1 MPAVVVVGSQWG
13 DEGKGKVVDLL
24 TEQADIVARF
34 QGGNNAGHTVMFGDK
49 TYVLHLIPSGIFR
62 EGRLAVLGNGVVVDP
77 RALLDEIAALR
88 TAGVEVGE
96 NLRVSDQANL
106 VMPYH
111 KDFDKLREQIKGAG
125 KIGTTGR
132 GIGPAYEDKMA
143 REGLRFSDFHPNDE
157 RVFRDR
163 ISSILEEKNF
173 LLRNHFRSDEPLY
186 DAHRIYDEY
195 AAMWLELKPL
205 LCDTSTLL
213 NQALDE
219 GKRVLF
225 EGAQG
230 TLLDVDHGTY
240 PYVTSSNTMAG
251 GACTGTGV
259 GPTRI
264 DKVIGITKAYTTR
277 VGEGPFP
284 TELAEGPV
292 GALLQKR
299 GQEFGATTGRV
310 RRCGWFDAVAVR
322 TAVQINGMGG
332 LAMMKLDVMDPL
344 ETLKICVAYED
355 NRGKT
360 YEHMPHFIG
369 LAEQLTPIYEEMPGW
384 NETIRGI
391 TEYDQLPRATRNY
404 LDRIAELVGA
414 PVVLVSTGPK
424 REETIQLGPLFA

>member
-88 TAGVEVGE
+88 AAGVEVGE

-111 KDFDKLREQIKGAG
+111 KAFDKLREQIKGAG

-163 ISSILEEKNF
+163 ISWILEEKNF
-173 LLRNHFRSDEPLY
+173 LLRNHFHSNEPLF

-195 AAMWLELKPL
+195 AAMWQELKPL
-205 LCDTSTLL
+205 LCDTSMLL

-292 GALLQKR
+292 GALLQRR

-322 TAVQINGMGG
+322 TAVRINGMAG

-360 YEHMPHFIG
+360 YETMPHFIG

-391 TEYDQLPRATRNY
+391 TDYDTLPQATRNY

-414 PVVLVSTGPK
+414 PAVLVSTGPK